1 MVEAVLDHA
10 HPDGGIFPPFLLET
24 IAREPVLWARLKTLR
39 LIVYGGAPLSVDVGE
54 ELAKSTALWSGFGTT
69 EGGGIPTLE
78 VAAEDW
84 QYIRFH
90 PAVGATF
97 EEQAGLGLHEMV
109 YRKTKASNQ
118 AHGLFR
124 TFPDLETYRSKDL
137 FKAHPTKAGLYKYA
151 GRTDDLVILTG
162 EVKLYGRGI
171 EEAVKEH
178 WAVKEVLVGGD
189 GRVKPFML
197 VELADPEVASQ
208 GVVRGIRKSIEVVN
222 QHNSET
228 ARIEPGLIV
237 FATKPFVRTAK
248 ATVEK
253 SKTLEMYQVAINEL
267 YAALE

>member
-24 IAREPVLWARLKTLR
+24 IAREPVLWARLKTLT

-109 YRKTKASNQ
+109 YQKTKASNQ
-118 AHGLFR
+118 AHGYF
-124 TFPDLETYRSKDL
+124 FGHFQIWK
-137 FKAHPTKAGLYKYA
+137 PTG
-151 GRTDDLVILTG
+151 
-162 EVKLYGRGI
+162 
-171 EEAVKEH
+171 
-178 WAVKEVLVGGD
+178 
-189 GRVKPFML
+189 
-197 VELADPEVASQ
+197 
-208 GVVRGIRKSIEVVN
+208 
-222 QHNSET
+222 
-228 ARIEPGLIV
+228 ARISSRPILL
-237 FATKPFVRTAK
+237 R
-248 ATVEK
+248 
-253 SKTLEMYQVAINEL
+253 QVCTSMQAVQTIL
-267 YAALE
+267 LF